1 MQHPLLVT
9 DEDCAIC
16 RRRDLGRRASP
27 CKMARREG
35 FEARPSFDDHTK
47 RYKSRVVA
55 SISWLLF
62 RPRFRLQIS
71 SAPAYKY
78 SEPEDWKPPKKTRSK
93 TL

>member
-27 CKMARREG
+27 CKTARREG
-35 FEARPSFDDHTK
+35 FEARPGFEDHKK
-47 RYKSRVVA
+47 RDKSRVVA
-55 SISWLLF
+55 SISGFLF

-78 SEPEDWKPPKKTRSK
+78 SEPED
-93 TL
+93 